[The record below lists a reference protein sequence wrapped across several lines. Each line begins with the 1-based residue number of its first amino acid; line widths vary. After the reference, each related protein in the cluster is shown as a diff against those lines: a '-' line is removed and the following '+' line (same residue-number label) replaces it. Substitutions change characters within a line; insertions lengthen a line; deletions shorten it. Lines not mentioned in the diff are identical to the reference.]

1 MSVERVKST
10 REKALKINLDRNIY
24 GSFGEIGAGQEVANH
39 FYRAGGASGTIAFS
53 LSAYDMKI
61 SDFIYGESDRYVSED
76 RLKQMLTFEYK
87 LTTRKLSA
95 RSKHTRFFTFS
106 NTVEVLN
113 FSKTNKG
120 HGWLG
125 VRFQL
130 NPMAE
135 PNECIIHVNM
145 HDNDQKLQQN
155 ALGILGV
162 NLLYACYFYSHDPK
176 LFLKSLLDNIEDNR
190 LEVNMFSLKGPDFNH
205 IDNRLMAL
213 RLVKYGMTEA
223 TIFGSNGNL
232 LQPAE
237 YLYKKNVLVMRGR
250 FRPVTHV
257 NIDMLNKGNALF
269 KKEEDVDPDRS
280 RIVFEL
286 TLKDLSAEGAIIDKD
301 FLDRV
306 DILCSLGHTV
316 MISNYVKYYKVVNYL
331 SQITRGRKI
340 GVILGI
346 SNLQTIFDEK
356 YYENLQGGI
365 LEAFGLGFGNNIKLY
380 VYPAI
385 DRESN
390 ELIDTTSLELDS
402 HLKGLMNYLKS
413 CNKICDI
420 ENADKSIMNIFSDDV
435 LKLIYEHKEGWE
447 KMVPKAV
454 ADRIKEK
461 ELFEYEPPIKEPS

>member
-1 MSVERVKST
+1 MSVDRVKST
-10 REKALKINLDRNIY
+10 REKALKINLDRDIY

-76 RLKQMLTFEYK
+76 RLKQMINFEYK
-87 LTTRKLSA
+87 LTTRKLNS

-113 FSKTNKG
+113 FGKTNNG

-130 NPMAE
+130 KPMAE
-135 PNECIIHVNM
+135 PNECIVHVNM

-155 ALGILGV
+155 ALGVLGV

-223 TIFGSNGNL
+223 TIFGSNGDL

-257 NIDMLNKGNALF
+257 NIDMLNKGKELF
-269 KKEEDVDPDRS
+269 EKEEDVDPERS
-280 RIVFEL
+280 RVVFEL

-331 SQITRGRKI
+331 SQITRSRKI
-340 GVILGI
+340 GVILRPYSKKNI
-346 SNLQTIFDEK
+346 TKIFK
-356 YYENLQGGI
+356 
-365 LEAFGLGFGNNIKLY
+365 
-380 VYPAI
+380 V
-385 DRESN
+385 ES
-390 ELIDTTSLELDS
+390 
-402 HLKGLMNYLKS
+402 
-413 CNKICDI
+413 
-420 ENADKSIMNIFSDDV
+420 
-435 LKLIYEHKEGWE
+435 
-447 KMVPKAV
+447 
-454 ADRIKEK
+454 
-461 ELFEYEPPIKEPS
+461 